1 MSVENVIQDSSF
13 HHLHVLFRAT
23 SIEENWGGKKYKTV
37 IIGQIYANN
46 V

>member
-1 MSVENVIQDSSF
+1 MCVENVIQVSSF
-13 HHLHVLFRAT
+13 HRLHVLFRAT